1 MPLNLGLF
9 LQSYSKTKKT
19 RMKKLLLTITTNLL
33 FFSTILAQNTNNSI
47 PQTPGGSSPKSI
59 TASNEIRDV
68 TITGKVIDKD
78 VNAPL
83 EYATVAFFSKKENKI
98 ITGGITDE
106 QGNFSIP
113 VPPGT
118 YDITVEYISYKT
130 KTIPNRTLT
139 GDTDLG
145 VLGIAVDVEALG
157 EVEVIAERT
166 TVEIKLDKKIYN
178 VGKDLTVRGGT
189 VSDVLD
195 NVPSV
200 SVDVEGNVSL
210 RGNDNVRILI
220 NGKPSGLVGLNS
232 TDALR
237 QLPAESIERV
247 EVITSP
253 SARYDAE
260 GTAGILN
267 IILRRSKLQGF
278 NGAITANAG
287 HPASA
292 GISGNI
298 NYRTGDF
305 NFFNTSGYS
314 YRESPGNSISE
325 TEYFNGSDP
334 STFLNEYRK
343 FDRKSNGLNTNLGV
357 EWYIN
362 DTASLTTSLVYRDS
376 DENNNNT
383 NTINELDANGNLIN
397 QSFRFDPEAEIDK
410 TVQYS
415 INFDKQFDGNS
426 EHKLTFDFQYE
437 DSKENEKS
445 LISQDG
451 DAAERVETLENQK
464 EVLLQSDYVKP
475 IGESSQFEFGYRG
488 NFNELDTDYTLE
500 FNENG
505 DYVLDTDVSNNLIYR
520 EYVNAVYS
528 QFGSKIKNKFSF
540 LLGLRMESTRI
551 SINQLVTGDFERK
564 NYVGLFPT
572 VNLGYEISEKQ
583 SLTLGYNRR
592 LQRPRSRFINPFPS
606 RSSATNLFQ
615 GNPDINPSYS
625 NAFDIGY
632 LNRFGKLTLNSSIY
646 YQHAT
651 DVFTFITEDSGETA
665 IVGGTE
671 VPVIKRFPINLATE
685 DRFGFEFT
693 LTYRPNQ
700 KWNLNGNF
708 NLFQQQTRGD
718 YNGTSFD
725 ADNLSWFVR
734 LNNKYTLP
742 GNIDWQTRLFYM
754 GPSEDAQNK
763 SKGMFSTDL
772 AFSKDLFKDQA
783 SIAFNVSDLF
793 NTRKRQTTST
803 TPTYVSYSEFQWRQ
817 RSFNISFTYRFNQQ
831 KKRQENQRGQ
841 EGGDD
846 DFQFEG

>member
-1 MPLNLGLF
+1 MKNLTLIITANLF
-9 LQSYSKTKKT
+9 L
-19 RMKKLLLTITTNLL
+19 L
-33 FFSTILAQNTNNSI
+33 STLIAQNNNSPI
-47 PQTPGGSSPKSI
+47 PQTPGENSSKAN
-59 TASNEIRDV
+59 TV
-68 TITGKVIDKD
+68 TEVVRNVTVTGKVMDKD
-78 VNAPL
+78 VNQPL
-83 EYATVAFFSKKENKI
+83 EYATIAFFSKKENKI
-98 ITGGITDE
+98 VGGGITDLD
-106 QGNFSIP
+106 GNFSIQIKA
-113 VPPGT
+113 GT
-118 YDITVEYISYKT
+118 YDISVEYISYKT
-130 KTIPNRTLT
+130 KTIPNKTLT

-145 VLGIAVDVEALG
+145 VLEIGVDVEALN

-166 TVEIKLDKKIYN
+166 TVELKLDKKIYN

-267 IILRRSKLQGF
+267 IILRRSKLQGL
-278 NGAITANAG
+278 NGAMTANVS
-287 HPASA
+287 HPTSA

-305 NFFNTSGYS
+305 NFFNTSS
-314 YRESPGNSISE
+314 FNYRESPGKSVTE
-325 TEYFNGSDP
+325 TEYFNGDDP

-343 FDRKSNGLNTNLGV
+343 YDRQSHGINTNTGV

-362 DTASLTTSLVYRDS
+362 DTASLTASFLYKDS
-376 DENNNNT
+376 DQQQDATNNIFEVDN
-383 NTINELDANGNLIN
+383 LGDLIN
-397 QSFRFDPEAEIDK
+397 QSVRFDPEEQKEK
-410 TVQYS
+410 TVQYAL
-415 INFDKQFDGNS
+415 NFDKQFDGDS

-437 DSKENEKS
+437 DNQEDENS
-445 LISQDG
+445 LISQDNTE
-451 DAAERVETLENQK
+451 AERVQTLQSQQEI
-464 EVLLQSDYVKP
+464 LLQSDYVRP
-475 IGESSQFEFGYRG
+475 VGENSQFEFGYRG
-488 NFNELDTDYTLE
+488 NFNEMDTDYTLE
-500 FNENG
+500 YYDNG

-520 EYVNAVYS
+520 EYINAAYS
-528 QFGSKIKNKFSF
+528 QFGSKIKDKFSF
-540 LLGLRMESTRI
+540 LLGLRMENSRI
-551 SINQLVTGDFERK
+551 TINQITSGDLEKK
-564 NYVGLFPT
+564 NYTDLFPT

-592 LQRPRSRFINPFPS
+592 IRRPRSRFINPFPS
-606 RSSATNLFQ
+606 RSSATNIFQ

-625 NAFDIGY
+625 NAFDLGY
-632 LNRFGKLTLNSSIY
+632 LNRFGKLTLNSSVY

-651 DVFTFITEDSGETA
+651 DVFTFITEDTGETTN
-665 IVGGTE
+665 VGGTE
-671 VPVIKRFPINLATE
+671 IPIIRRFPINLATE
-685 DRFGFEFT
+685 DRYGFEFT
-693 LTYRPNQ
+693 VAYRPSQ

-708 NLFQQQTRGD
+708 NFFQQQTRGD

-725 ADNLSWFVR
+725 ADNLSWFAR

-742 GNIDWQTRLFYM
+742 GKIDWQTRIFYM
-754 GPSEDAQNK
+754 GPREDAQNK

-772 AFSKDLFKDQA
+772 AFSKDLFNEQA
-783 SIAFNVSDLF
+783 SLALNVSDLF
-793 NTRKRQTTST
+793 NSRKRQTTST

-817 RSFNISFTYRFNQQ
+817 RSVNLSFTYRFNQK
-831 KKRQENQRGQ
+831 KKRQDMQRG
-841 EGGDD
+841 EEGGGDD
-846 DFQFEG
+846 MEFQG